1 MSPAA
6 TLDATEVAAAAV
18 RVADELFYHRG
29 VAAVTMAEIRD
40 RSGVSF
46 RRLYSM
52 YPSKS
57 DLVGAWLRQRHHD
70 WMAAFA
76 GHIARQRQ
84 DGQSPVEA
92 IFGAIEAWM
101 IETDFRGCGFI
112 NTHAESGELSDE
124 HVVTIQMHKRAV
136 ADYLE
141 TLTPH
146 GRTIAVIIDGA
157 IVQAAIFR
165 SVEPIHRARGAAST
179 LTAAGPPDYG

>member
-6 TLDATEVAAAAV
+6 TLRATEAAAAAV
-18 RVADELFYHRG
+18 RVADEMFYHHG

-40 RSGVSF
+40 RSGVSL

-57 DLVGAWLRQRHHD
+57 DLVDAWLRQRHDD
-70 WMAAFA
+70 WMAAFI
-76 GHIARQRQ
+76 GRIDQQRQ
-84 DGQSPVEA
+84 DGGSAVEA

-101 IETDFRGCGFI
+101 VETEFRGCGFI
-112 NTHAESGELSDE
+112 NTHAEISELTDE
-124 HVVTIQMHKRAV
+124 HVVTIQMHKQAV

-141 TLTPH
+141 TLTLH
-146 GRTIAVIIDGA
+146 GPTIAVIVDGA

-165 SVEPIHRARGAAST
+165 SAEPIHLARRAASA
-179 LTAAGPPDYG
+179 LSSG